1 MAPFQ
6 NYDPA
11 DLLLSPRLT
20 VTGGDPGSSLEGVNT
35 SKLADGS
42 LCVVQGTPNTVYQL
56 QKALT
61 AGGIAPKAGPGRWFP
76 LAAGGGGVIQVGYA
90 QVEKPRT
97 LPATAAPFD
106 TEIPSDPSGTVPLR
120 VVLPSVT
127 PGNFL
132 EVDVSLNVQN
142 PDAPNAQHEFSFA
155 AAVSFVAAPVFPADF
170 QMIVNS
176 IAGGQMAP
184 GFQTYRSLSS
194 VEIPVGATKATIAV
208 PYDNANLLLILI
220 YGTAGFS
227 STPGSWLKASEIAG
241 SSVTQK
247 GTGALAPIP

>member
-1 MAPFQ
+1 MNFQ
-6 NYDPA
+6 GYDPA

-76 LAAGGGGVIQVGYA
+76 LTGGGGGVIQVGYA
-90 QVEKPRT
+90 QIEKSRT
-97 LPATAAPFD
+97 LPATAVPFD

-120 VVLPSVT
+120 VVLPIVT

-142 PDAPNAQHEFSFA
+142 PDAPNANHEFSFGV
-155 AAVSFVAAPVFPADF
+155 AVSFVAAPVFPTDF
-170 QMIVNS
+170 LMIVNS
-176 IAGGQMAP
+176 VAGGSMAP

-208 PYDNANLLLILI
+208 PYNNANLALITI
-220 YGTAGFS
+220 YGTDGFPS
-227 STPGSWLKASEIAG
+227 VPGSWLKASEIAG
-241 SSVTQK
+241 ASVTQQ
-247 GTGALAPIP
+247 GTGTLAPFP